1 MIAELHAA
9 KETIREKD
17 RRLQYLEE
25 ANNRFVF
32 RMRNLQVEISGK
44 DNEIQE
50 LKQEI
55 TFMKRKLDKPMEI
68 CMLMDQI
75 WRIVTNEIK
84 QKDLII
90 ESYKR
95 KQRQNRSMS
104 IRIEEGDIEH
114 MSASSMGSVPSSYVG
129 VSIAVTSNS

>member
-1 MIAELHAA
+1 
-9 KETIREKD
+9 
-17 RRLQYLEE
+17 
-25 ANNRFVF
+25 
-32 RMRNLQVEISGK
+32 MRNLQVEISGK
-44 DNEIQE
+44 DNEIRE
-50 LKQEI
+50 LNQEI

-68 CMLMDQI
+68 RMHIDQI
-75 WRIVTNEIK
+75 WRIVINEIK

-104 IRIEEGDIEH
+104 IKIEDVDIEH

-129 VSIAVTSNS
+129 VCVGVTSNC

>member
-1 MIAELHAA
+1 
-9 KETIREKD
+9 
-17 RRLQYLEE
+17 
-25 ANNRFVF
+25 
-32 RMRNLQVEISGK
+32 
-44 DNEIQE
+44 
-50 LKQEI
+50 
-55 TFMKRKLDKPMEI
+55 MKHDGIEPVSYTHL
-68 CMLMDQI
+68 
-75 WRIVTNEIK
+75 
-84 QKDLII
+84 I